1 MIEIHDVANRAQASS
16 DFILSRLLPDG
27 RKIGSEWTAR
37 NPLRDDRTPG
47 SFKVN
52 TLTGQ
57 WGDFAT
63 GDKGGDLV
71 SLYAYLHSTSQLE
84 AAKELDALIGNT
96 PAPATKPSKPIQIVE
111 APDHKQAA
119 RLLATSAMDQG
130 YKPAAIH
137 TYTDVNG
144 APLFWRVRLKHDDG
158 SKRIFPMR
166 PEGSGRYG
174 KAEPQ
179 FQSNQKPIYAIGTLT
194 KRPDATVWV
203 VEGEGCADA
212 LRLLKITAT
221 TSGGATSANSADW
234 SPLSGRDVVIWPDND
249 SEGTAYQEAVINKL
263 QGIARSIRT
272 VEVSKLG
279 LADKGD
285 CVDWLEANPNATAEL
300 IAQLPTIEATKPA
313 AEVLG
318 VLDVPTPD
326 HWSDPEP
333 LPELPEVHSFNPEF
347 LPQVLRDYVG
357 DISERMQCPPDFTAA
372 TCMAM
377 VSSAIGRQIS
387 IRPKR
392 VDSWAVVPNLWAM
405 IVGRSGIMKSP
416 AMSAALAPLR
426 RMQSEAFEA
435 HEIAL
440 RDHEVVAKLNKLK
453 SEADSKK
460 ASGLVKNGRFDDAQD
475 LLANSISAFDE
486 PSVRRYLVNDS
497 TVEALAET
505 LEENPNGVLVDRDE
519 LAGWLKSLDK
529 DGQQEARAFYLTAA
543 DGDKGFTTDR
553 IGRGRGKHIPAV
565 CVSIVGGIQPGVLA
579 YYVRDTQKQGSGDDG
594 LLQRF
599 GVMVY
604 PDVSKQWHNIDR
616 PPNKQAQEAVNE
628 LIQNLC
634 NLDLARIG
642 AEHDPYQPIPFLRFN
657 SVAQE
662 LFDEWRGDLEKRLR
676 GDEEHPAIVS
686 HLSKY
691 RKLVPSLA
699 LINHLCGN
707 GTGQVSE
714 RSLMRALEFSR
725 YLESHAMRVYSYA
738 SRPDV
743 DGAKTI
749 LAKFRA
755 GKLPE
760 RFAVR
765 DVYKAGWSGLAT
777 PDEARAPI
785 RLLTEYGY
793 LRELKPENLTGRPT
807 QQYEAHP
814 SLRRSA

>member
-1 MIEIHDVANRAQASS
+1 MANIQDVANRALASS
-16 DFILSRLLPDG
+16 DFILSKLLPDG
-27 RKIGSEWTAR
+27 RKSGSEWTAR
-37 NPLRDDRTPG
+37 NPKRDDRTPG

-52 TLTGQ
+52 TITGR
-57 WGDFAT
+57 WSDFAS

-71 SLYAYLHSTSQLE
+71 SLYAYLNDTSQFD
-84 AAKELDALIGNT
+84 AAKELEGWIGST
-96 PAPATKPSKPIQIVE
+96 PRPVLKLPKPPQTIE

-119 RLLATSAMDQG
+119 LLLSASAISQG
-130 YKPAAIH
+130 YKPATIH
-137 TYTDVNG
+137 TYTDASG
-144 APLFWRVRLKHDDG
+144 AALFWRVRLKHDDG

-166 PEGSGRYG
+166 PEGSGRYA

-179 FQSNQKPIYAIGTLT
+179 FPPNQKPIYAIGALT
-194 KRPDATVWV
+194 KRPEAIVWV
-203 VEGEGCADA
+203 VEGESCADA
-212 LRLLKITAT
+212 LRRLQITAT

-234 SPLSGRDVVIWPDND
+234 TPLSGRDVVIWPDND
-249 SEGTAYQEAVINKL
+249 AEGTAYQEAVINKL
-263 QGIARSIRT
+263 QGIARTIRT
-272 VEVSKLG
+272 VDVSKLG
-279 LADKGD
+279 LVDKGD
-285 CVDWLEANPNATAEL
+285 CVDWLEANPNATAEQ
-300 IAQLPTIEATKPA
+300 IAQLPTIEATKPV

-318 VLDVPTPD
+318 VLEVPTPEL
-326 HWSDPEP
+326 WGDPEP
-333 LPELPEVHSFNPEF
+333 LPELPEVKSFNPEF
-347 LPQVLRDYVG
+347 LPPVLRDYVG

-392 VDSWAVVPNLWAM
+392 VDSWAVVPNLWGM

-435 HEIAL
+435 HERAVQE
-440 RDHEVVAKLNKLK
+440 HEVIAKLNKLK
-453 SEADSKK
+453 AEADSKK

-475 LLANSISAFDE
+475 LLANAQSMQEE
-486 PSVRRYLVNDS
+486 PTVRRYLVNDS

-604 PDVSKQWHNIDR
+604 PDISKQWHNVDR

-634 NLDLARIG
+634 NLDLVRIG

-657 SVAQE
+657 NVAQD
-662 LFDEWRGDLEKRLR
+662 LFDEWRGHLEERLR

-707 GTGQVSE
+707 GTGQISE
-714 RSLMRALEFSR
+714 RSLIRALEFSK
-725 YLESHAMRVYSYA
+725 YLESHALRVYSYA

-793 LRELKPENLTGRPT
+793 LRELKPVNPTGRPT